1 MEENKNVENEEKKNS
16 CKSGDAKKCCEGKDH
31 DLEKKDCKKDEKIA
45 ILQKE
50 KDEINDKFMRLN
62 AEFVNFKNR
71 LEKEKIELLK
81 YASFST
87 LEAILPFLDTFDSAI
102 KCEHKNLEECKK
114 GFKLVYDSLFD
125 ILKKEGLE
133 VIKAE
138 GEKFNPEFHEAIGF
152 DNNDKFDNDICT
164 IELQKGYKLK
174 DKILRHSMVKVNKK
188 N

>member
-1 MEENKNVENEEKKNS
+1 MEDNKNVEKN
-16 CKSGDAKKCCEGKDH
+16 DADTPCESNLKKCCKEKEH
-31 DLEKKDCKKDEKIA
+31 LSEKKDCQKDEKIN

-50 KDEINDKFMRLN
+50 KDELNDKFMRLN

-87 LEAILPFLDTFDSAI
+87 LEMLLPFLDTFDSAI
-102 KCEHKNLEECKK
+102 KCEHKSLDECKK

-188 N
+188 G